1 MNLSKSFVKSPYN
14 ADKNIMMDILLT
26 LLVIMI
32 AGAYYFGYRAIM
44 VTLVCV
50 VFAIISELAL
60 KYFVKKEE
68 LTYDFNTVIYAV
80 ILSFF
85 MPANSPLWVVVIGG
99 VLLVTVRW
107 LLEEKARYCF
117 TNAALAT
124 AGVLN
129 LAFFVFLKNQ
139 PHPFSKLQ
147 LISAEAS
154 SVVESPRTFLNLLIG
169 RAPGAIGTTC
179 LVAILLCGAYLAWRK
194 IISWETPLCY
204 VVVCAVLGALLWRG
218 YNGLFIEGMAF
229 AAVYGMSDFCEDKR
243 DLYSKLTYGAGC
255 GILTV
260 LVWYITG
267 FVGSACLGIAV
278 VDTALYLWYE
288 FSPSILEKLKK

>member
-1 MNLSKSFVKSPYN
+1 MNLSKSFTKSPYDTDN
-14 ADKNIMMDILLT
+14 NKMMDILLT
-26 LLVIMI
+26 LMVIMI

-50 VFAIISELAL
+50 VFAVISELAL

-68 LTYDFNTVIYAV
+68 PAYDFNTVIYAV
-80 ILSFF
+80 ILAFF
-85 MPANSPLWVVVIGG
+85 MPANVHLWIAVVGGALVVV
-99 VLLVTVRW
+99 VRW
-107 LLEEKARYCF
+107 LLNEKARYCF

-154 SVVESPRTFLNLLIG
+154 SVVESPHTFLNLLLG
-169 RAPGAIGTTC
+169 KAQGAIGTTC
-179 LVAILLCGAYLAWRK
+179 IVTIMVCGAYLVCRK

-204 VVVCAVLGALLWRG
+204 VAVCTVLGALLWRG
-218 YNGLFIEGMAF
+218 YSGLFIEGMAF

-243 DLYSKLTYGAGC
+243 NLLSKLTYGAVC
-255 GILTV
+255 GVATV
-260 LVWYITG
+260 LVWYITN
-267 FVGSACLGIAV
+267 FVGSACISVVA
-278 VDTALYLWYE
+278 VDTALYLWDE

>member
-107 LLEEKARYCF
+107 LLAEKARYCF

-129 LAFFVFLKNQ
+129 LAFFVFGGDRLAGG
-139 PHPFSKLQ
+139 
-147 LISAEAS
+147 ISI
-154 SVVESPRTFLNLLIG
+154 SPYKQQEL
-169 RAPGAIGTTC
+169 
-179 LVAILLCGAYLAWRK
+179 
-194 IISWETPLCY
+194 
-204 VVVCAVLGALLWRG
+204 
-218 YNGLFIEGMAF
+218 
-229 AAVYGMSDFCEDKR
+229 
-243 DLYSKLTYGAGC
+243 
-255 GILTV
+255 
-260 LVWYITG
+260 
-267 FVGSACLGIAV
+267 
-278 VDTALYLWYE
+278 
-288 FSPSILEKLKK
+288 